1 MSIRLKGHGYKT
13 KKAPRPGGGS
23 RGNIL
28 REVSRMI
35 FFYSSAFCLP
45 QQLVDD
51 SFITN

>member
-35 FFYSSAFCLP
+35 F
-45 QQLVDD
+45 
-51 SFITN
+51 SFIHQPFACHNNWLMIHL